1 MAHYTRMLRFA
12 LFASVAATA
21 VDGTAR
27 AEEGNSATATERP
40 VQLAQLYDP
49 GEEIYHDR
57 RVRVFIDQYGR
68 RVTMDRRGRILS
80 VEDANNYDPNAYDR
94 RVRRA
99 PQPDDNWTLDGPVD
113 GGAPYDGFGNVPE
126 DPNYYPDAPAAPQYG
141 GNRDGQVQR
150 SELPPAGDQYP
161 DNTNTN
167 SASANPGYVG
177 QQDYGQPGYEQPRG
191 VPNPGDMAPAIEMP
205 KGQGAKAKIAAYQ
218 ILLDRAGS
226 SPGVIDGRSG
236 SNVDKAAAAYGE
248 LTGKSISPTDEA
260 AVNAELEATGGPA
273 FTEYTITNEDVGRQY
288 VASIPD
294 DYAHKAQL
302 PAMAYT
308 SVTEMLGEKF
318 HIDEA
323 YLKEI
328 NPGVNFNQPGSIVKV
343 PNLGKP
349 VRTKVAR
356 IIADKGRK
364 QVRGY
369 DETGKLVVAYPS
381 TIGSSDNPSPSG
393 VVQVERIAINPNYT
407 YNPKINFKQ
416 GNNDKVLTIPP
427 GPNGPVGTVW
437 IALSKPTYGIHG
449 TPEPSRIG
457 KTSSHGCVRLTNW
470 DAEELAKLVKAG
482 VTVEFTE

>member
-1 MAHYTRMLRFA
+1 MTHSVRLFRFVLLA
-12 LFASVAATA
+12 FATLPFGATA
-21 VDGTAR
+21 VFAQ
-27 AEEGNSATATERP
+27 EEDAGLFSKTS

-49 GEEIYHDR
+49 GEEVYHDR
-57 RVRVFIDQYGR
+57 RVRVYIDEYGR
-68 RVTMDRRGRILS
+68 RVTMDRRGRILN
-80 VEDANNYDPNAYDR
+80 VEDANTYDR
-94 RVRRA
+94 SSNNDPYYGRA
-99 PQPDDNWTLDGPVD
+99 PVEGDMNGPVG
-113 GGAPYDGFGNVPE
+113 GGAPYDGFGDVPE
-126 DPNYYPDAPAAPQYG
+126 DPNYYPDAPSAPPYG

-150 SELPPAGDQYP
+150 SELPPSGGDYQNP
-161 DNTNTN
+161 D
-167 SASANPGYVG
+167 SASVDPN
-177 QQDYGQPGYEQPRG
+177 YGRRPDYEQSRATPH
-191 VPNPGDMAPAIEMP
+191 PDDMTPAIEMP
-205 KGQGAKAKIAAYQ
+205 KGEGAKAKIAAFQ
-218 ILLDRAGS
+218 ILLDRAGA

-248 LTGKSISPTDEA
+248 MTGRVINPGDEA
-260 AVNAELEATGGPA
+260 AVNAELEATGGAA
-273 FTEYTITNEDVGRQY
+273 FSEYTITNEDVGRQY

-318 HIDEA
+318 HIDVA
-323 YLKEI
+323 YLKEL
-328 NPGVNFNQPGSIVKV
+328 NPGVNFNQPGSIIKV

-349 VRTKVAR
+349 VRAKVAR
-356 IIADKGRK
+356 IIADKARK

-369 DETGKLVVAYPS
+369 DENGKLVVAYPS
-381 TIGSSDNPSPSG
+381 TIGSSDTPSPSG
-393 VVQVERIAINPNYT
+393 IVEVTRIAINPNYT
-407 YNPKINFKQ
+407 YNPKLNFKQ

-482 VTVEFTE
+482 VTVEFSE